1 MGRHAGGTNRKWSF
15 EDKKRIVARYFDEH
29 FSLNNLAKIENVS
42 LGTLYNWVAKFYE
55 FGEEGLVS
63 KKRGNQFAALHS
75 SKSLSEV
82 DRLKLEVLKKD
93 IEIARLKKGYQV
105 KGVGVNKV
113 YVTSKGK
120 IIK

>member
-1 MGRHAGGTNRKWSF
+1 MGRHSGGTNRKWSF
-15 EDKKRIVARYFDEH
+15 EDKKRIVARYYDEH

-42 LGTLYNWVAKFYE
+42 RGPLYNWIAKFNE

-63 KKRGNQFAALHS
+63 MKSGNRFTALHT

-93 IEIARLKKGYQV
+93 IEIARLKKGFQV